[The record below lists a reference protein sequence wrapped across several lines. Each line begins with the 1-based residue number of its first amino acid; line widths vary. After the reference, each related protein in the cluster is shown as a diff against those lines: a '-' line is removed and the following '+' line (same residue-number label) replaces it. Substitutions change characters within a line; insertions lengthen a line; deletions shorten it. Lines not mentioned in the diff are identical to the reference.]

1 MCVTS
6 VHRVSTRSERL
17 SLLTSIRCVTCSLTV
32 CYVGCDRKDR
42 GCRDTISVSM
52 MSSDRCHELVNDI
65 LCDQVNAVVVVTIL
79 RELACRLEVND
90 DAVLVADCL
99 HLCVL
104 DR

>member
-1 MCVTS
+1 
-6 VHRVSTRSERL
+6 
-17 SLLTSIRCVTCSLTV
+17 
-32 CYVGCDRKDR
+32 
-42 GCRDTISVSM
+42 M